1 MKAPAKGKGAKTA
14 KPVKRQATANGK
26 RTSATPKGNGKPPA
40 KRTGEPK
47 VKQPKGMV
55 VEILKLASRKD
66 GVSPA
71 ELNKLTEWKGAP
83 WKWLFS
89 NPKGNGYC
97 DRWGYKFKVIAEK
110 DDPRAVQVPR
120 GQTLTSHS
128 NATLRTRLPRRV
140 FLCALCRLLFLG
152 RLESGGMIGARGK
165 LRRRAF
171 HQRRVEGH
179 GWLNDIRQR

>member
-1 MKAPAKGKGAKTA
+1 MKFDTDVVALTSPDAEFGHVPAGKAVAEAKKLAKVEGKPITIAHPVSAKPLHTVKAPAKGKGAKTA

-110 DDPRAVQVPR
+110 DDPRAVRYHVVKR
-120 GQTLTSHS
+120 
-128 NATLRTRLPRRV
+128 
-140 FLCALCRLLFLG
+140 
-152 RLESGGMIGARGK
+152 
-165 LRRRAF
+165 
-171 HQRRVEGH
+171 
-179 GWLNDIRQR
+179 